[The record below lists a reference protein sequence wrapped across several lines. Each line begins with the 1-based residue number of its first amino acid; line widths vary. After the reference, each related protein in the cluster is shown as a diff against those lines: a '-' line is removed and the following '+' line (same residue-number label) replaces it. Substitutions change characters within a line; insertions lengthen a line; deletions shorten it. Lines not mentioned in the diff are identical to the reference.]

1 MESVIQYLEN
11 MPSSYRSGVLV
22 TGLVL
27 FWILEGAVP
36 LFQLSRGR
44 IQHAALNLGLT
55 ILQLIVAFSFGLL
68 VVEAARVT
76 SANQFGLLYLIQL
89 PMWLHVVCGVLLLDF
104 FGGYLIH
111 RIQHRLPAL
120 WRFHIVHHADRHVD
134 VTTGLRHHPF
144 ETLFRLSSQL
154 TAVLI
159 GGIPIGVV
167 FLYQLLSIF
176 FTQLTHA
183 NIRSF
188 RRADR
193 YLSWIFV
200 TPNMH
205 KVHHHQEKPLTDTNY
220 GNVFSIWDR
229 LLGTFAQVDPEQL
242 VYGID
247 SLPDPGDHDR
257 LGRLLTLPF
266 RRWHSVAGISP
277 STSQQRETTDIQ
289 KQAIDGD
296 RDASQSR

>member
-1 MESVIQYLEN
+1 M
-11 MPSSYRSGVLV
+11 
-22 TGLVL
+22 
-27 FWILEGAVP
+27 
-36 LFQLSRGR
+36 
-44 IQHAALNLGLT
+44 
-55 ILQLIVAFSFGLL
+55 
-68 VVEAARVT
+68 
-76 SANQFGLLYLIQL
+76 
-89 PMWLHVVCGVLLLDF
+89 
-104 FGGYLIH
+104 
-111 RIQHRLPAL
+111 
-120 WRFHIVHHADRHVD
+120 
-134 VTTGLRHHPF
+134 TTGLRHHPF

-176 FTQLTHA
+176 FTQFTHA

-247 SLPDPGDHDR
+247 SLPDPGDHNR

-266 RRWHSVAGISP
+266 RRWHQAVNEP
-277 STSQQRETTDIQ
+277 TTKDDQHPET
-289 KQAIDGD
+289 GN
-296 RDASQSR
+296 RR